1 MNEQEKEI
9 NLKRLFY
16 KALKHW
22 RVAAVV
28 AMVGAVVIGGTK
40 CTMELVKLSDPETI
54 EERQIEYQGELAT
67 YQQKGEAIRKSIESI
82 EDSLVQQTD
91 YNENSVLMEIDPYN
105 EWNGSIDFYVETDWQ
120 IMPDMTVQNQNPA
133 NQIVRVY
140 STYIS
145 NGELYQYVLER
156 LETTMEIRYLREVM
170 SGAADASNFL
180 IHFTV
185 KGTTQE
191 ECQTLLKLIEEGM
204 RAKQPEIVSSV
215 GEFKLLTTNNST
227 YSQINYDLEQS
238 QKNNLQAITDLNTSL
253 TTKQFEQLEWKR
265 DEKKIEVP
273 VLDKMDAVKE
283 GIKWAI
289 LSGVIFGVVVLLYFG
304 IKYILS
310 KYVQDRGEFED
321 WGVYVAELPASKKSD
336 KKRAFA
342 GIDRLIGKWFLGTVY
357 RAESGKYV
365 NVAAKQIAETAKLTY
380 ETKEPK
386 LVLVGDVA
394 KVSTSD
400 YAVMMNNEKVQK
412 EVCFLEGG
420 NPLVDYKTIDTIREA
435 DGVVLVVEQDY
446 TTRESVYCM
455 RKMLEDIG
463 KQPVAVLLTEADAI
477 D

>member
-16 KALKHW
+16 KALKNW
-22 RVAAVV
+22 RVAAVT

-40 CTMELVKLSDPETI
+40 CTVEMVKLSDPE
-54 EERQIEYQGELAT
+54 EVAERQIEYQGELAV
-67 YQQKGEAIRKSIESI
+67 YQQRGEEIRKSIESI

-105 EWNGSIDFYVETDWQ
+105 EWNGSVDFYVETDWQ
-120 IMPDMTVQNQNPA
+120 IMPEMTVQNQNPA

-145 NGELYQYVLER
+145 NGELYQYIIDR
-156 LETTMEIRYLREVM
+156 LETPMEIRYLQEIM
-170 SGAADASNFL
+170 NGTADASNYL

-185 KGTTQE
+185 RGKTQE
-191 ECQTLLKLIEEGM
+191 ECQTLLTLIEEGM
-204 RAKQPEIVSSV
+204 RAKQPEIVENV
-215 GEFKLLTTNNST
+215 DEFKLLTTNNST
-227 YSQINYDLEQS
+227 YSQINYELEQS
-238 QKNNLQAITDLNTSL
+238 QKNNLQFITDLNTSL
-253 TTKQFEQLEWKR
+253 TTKQFEQLEWEK

-273 VLDKMDAVKE
+273 VLDKGDAVKE

-289 LSGVIFGVVVLLYFG
+289 LAGFVLGVVVLLYYG

-310 KYVQDRGEFED
+310 KYVQDREEFED
-321 WGVYVAELPASKKSD
+321 WGVYVAEIPVSKNSEK
-336 KKRAFA
+336 KKRFVK
-342 GIDRLIGKWFLGTVY
+342 IDRLVGQWFLGTVY
-357 RAESGKYV
+357 REESGKYI

-380 ETKEPK
+380 DTKEPK
-386 LVLVGDVA
+386 LVLVGDVS
-394 KVSTSD
+394 KVPTST

-412 EVCFLEGG
+412 EVRFLEGG
-420 NPLVDYKTIDTIREA
+420 NPLTDYKTIDTIREA

-446 TTRESVYCM
+446 TTRESVYRM
-455 RKMLEDIG
+455 QKMLADLG
-463 KQPVAVLLTEADAI
+463 KAPVAVLLTGADAI

>member
-9 NLKRLFY
+9 NLKRLLY
-16 KALKHW
+16 KACKHW
-22 RVAAVV
+22 RTAVV
-28 AMVGAVVIGGTK
+28 TALVGAVVLGGTK
-40 CTMELVKLSDPETI
+40 CAMEMVKLSDPETLAN
-54 EERQIEYQGELAT
+54 RQIEYQGELAM
-67 YQQKGEAIRKSIESI
+67 YRQEGEAIRKSIENI
-82 EDSLVQQTD
+82 EDTLVQQTD

-105 EWNGSIDFYVETDWQ
+105 EWRGSVDFYVETDWQ

-145 NGELYQYVLER
+145 NGELYQYIIDR
-156 LETTMEIRYLREVM
+156 LETPMEIRYLREVL
-170 SGAADASNFL
+170 SGSADASNFL

-185 KGTTQE
+185 RGKTQE
-191 ECQTLLKLIEEGM
+191 ECQTLLTLIEEGM
-204 RAKQPEIVSSV
+204 RAKQPEIVTNV
-215 GEFKLLTTNNST
+215 ADFKLLTTNNST

-253 TTKQFEQLEWKR
+253 TAMQFEQLEWER
-265 DEKKIEVP
+265 DEKEIEVP

-289 LSGVIFGVVVLLYFG
+289 ITGVILGFAVLLFQG

-310 KYVQDRGEFED
+310 KYVQDREEFED

-336 KKRAFA
+336 KKKAFA
-342 GIDRLIGKWFLGTVY
+342 GIDRLIGKWFLGNVY
-357 RAESGKYV
+357 REESGKYI

-386 LVLVGDVA
+386 LVLVGDVS
-394 KVSTSD
+394 KVPTST

-412 EVCFLEGG
+412 EARFLEGG
-420 NPLVDYKTIDTIREA
+420 NPLTDYKTIDIIKEA

-446 TTRESVYCM
+446 TTRESVYRM
-455 RKMLEDIG
+455 RQMLADLG
-463 KQPVAVLLTEADAI
+463 KAPVAVLLTGADAI